1 MTIIDRFYTVSVA
14 NITGLR
20 HYRGRISFLPVGEYH
35 PREVSSSM
43 KHSKSEML
51 PQRKASDGEIKK
63 SQSLDISGAAG
74 AQLRVDTSVEP
85 GFEKVSLG
93 DDVKEKSSN
102 AINETDDNVNETGDT
117 INGSESTATKNDKSP
132 PVNSSSGDSL
142 TPLLPGL
149 NEPVPSGW
157 VTIEDDFVL
166 VLAMYQTH
174 LNSELIPT
182 PKCKFDDGMIHLL
195 IVRSSITR
203 ARILRIMLAFQD
215 GKEMNDDAAETVCVK
230 AFRLEPL
237 TERGILAVDGESV
250 KYGPIQAQVLPSLSQ
265 VMALKKSDV

>member
-1 MTIIDRFYTVSVA
+1 MTIIDKFYTVSVA

-35 PREVSSSM
+35 PREVSNSM

-85 GFEKVSLG
+85 AFDKVSLG
-93 DDVKEKSSN
+93 DDVKEKSNN

-250 KYGPIQAQVLPSLSQ
+250 KYGPIQAQVLPSLAQ